1 MPRAGNVAGSGLDL
15 RSADGAGVAIG
26 GYLDALASS
35 LVGPGAARAEILT
48 EIGDGLL
55 EAAGTYR
62 SQGLTPD
69 EATRAA
75 IAEFG
80 EPHMVAAAFGPGLGA
95 RLARRTA
102 LALLASGP
110 LVGLAWIAG
119 AILASLPPAR
129 YELSGPWWALPVV
142 GLTLIVGAPSMVLA
156 VAATSRLGLRF
167 CLPASLPPKAAGVA
181 SLAAITAD
189 SILLAALGVYALMT
203 PAPVSLLPVVP
214 AIAASL
220 ARLALAAPALYNCL
234 VTSAALT

>member
-1 MPRAGNVAGSGLDL
+1 MPRVGNVGGAGLDP
-15 RSADGAGVAIG
+15 RSADGAGGAIG
-26 GYLDALASS
+26 VYLDALASS
-35 LVGPGAARAEILT
+35 LVGPGAARVEILT

-80 EPHMVAAAFGPGLGA
+80 EPHLVAAAFGPGLGA

-110 LVGLAWIAG
+110 LVGLAWVAG
-119 AILASLPPAR
+119 AIFASLPPAR
-129 YELSGPWWALPVV
+129 YELSGPWWALPIV

-181 SLAAITAD
+181 GLSAIIAD
-189 SILLAALGVYALMT
+189 STLLATLGLYALM
-203 PAPVSLLPVVP
+203 APVTVSLLPVCP
-214 AIAASL
+214 AIAASV
-220 ARLALAAPALYNCL
+220 ARLALAARASHSCL
-234 VTSAALT
+234 ITSAALT